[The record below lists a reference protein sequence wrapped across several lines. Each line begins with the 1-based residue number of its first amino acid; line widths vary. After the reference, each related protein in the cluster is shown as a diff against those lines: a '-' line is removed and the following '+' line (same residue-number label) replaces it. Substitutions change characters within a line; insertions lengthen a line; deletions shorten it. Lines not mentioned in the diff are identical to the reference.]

1 MTGGLNAPLL
11 IKGESL
17 TQMATRYYHF
27 LGHNADTPRKVNS
40 GKNECCGIWDVR
52 LAMYFLI
59 MVLSETSGQTD
70 TAIRFERIV
79 GKSAETVRLR
89 KIPHQE
95 IRWKSLYFTR

>member
-59 MVLSETSGQTD
+59 MVPSETSGQTD

-79 GKSAETVRLR
+79 GKSTETVRLW
-89 KIPHQE
+89 KIPPPGN
-95 IRWKSLYFTR
+95 

>member
-27 LGHNADTPRKVNS
+27 LGHNADTRRKVNS
-40 GKNECCGIWDVR
+40 GKNECCGVWDVR

-59 MVLSETSGQTD
+59 MVPSETSGQTD